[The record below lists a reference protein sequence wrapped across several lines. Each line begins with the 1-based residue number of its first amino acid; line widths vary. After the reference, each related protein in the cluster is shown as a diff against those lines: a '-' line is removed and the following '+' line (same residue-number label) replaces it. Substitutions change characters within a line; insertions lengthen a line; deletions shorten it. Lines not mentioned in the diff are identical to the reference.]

1 MPPNRLEIMVFAQ
14 INRKNDGKSK
24 FNAEMITV
32 FARPSLKKGENFG
45 RTVSMYENKRES
57 EVKKAIFSVEIW
69 FFFKFFNFLFS
80 HVLTVVDKSLQC
92 KFYAHP
98 FY

>member
-1 MPPNRLEIMVFAQ
+1 MVFAQ

-32 FARPSLKKGENFG
+32 FASPSLKKGENFG

-57 EVKKAIFSVEIW
+57 EVKKAIFSVEI
-69 FFFKFFNFLFS
+69 
-80 HVLTVVDKSLQC
+80 
-92 KFYAHP
+92 
-98 FY
+98 

>member
-32 FARPSLKKGENFG
+32 FASPSLKKGENFG

-57 EVKKAIFSVEIW
+57 EVKKAIFSVEI
-69 FFFKFFNFLFS
+69 
-80 HVLTVVDKSLQC
+80 
-92 KFYAHP
+92 
-98 FY
+98 

>member
-1 MPPNRLEIMVFAQ
+1 MPPNRLEIMVFVQ

-32 FARPSLKKGENFG
+32 FASPSLKKGENFG

-57 EVKKAIFSVEIW
+57 EVKKAIFSVEI
-69 FFFKFFNFLFS
+69 
-80 HVLTVVDKSLQC
+80 
-92 KFYAHP
+92 
-98 FY
+98 

>member
-1 MPPNRLEIMVFAQ
+1 MPPNRLETMVFAQ

-32 FARPSLKKGENFG
+32 FASPSLKKGENFG

-57 EVKKAIFSVEIW
+57 EVKKAIFSVEI
-69 FFFKFFNFLFS
+69 
-80 HVLTVVDKSLQC
+80 
-92 KFYAHP
+92 
-98 FY
+98 

>member
-1 MPPNRLEIMVFAQ
+1 MPLNRLEIMVFAQ

-32 FARPSLKKGENFG
+32 FASPSLKKGENFG

-57 EVKKAIFSVEIW
+57 EVKKAIFSVEI
-69 FFFKFFNFLFS
+69 
-80 HVLTVVDKSLQC
+80 
-92 KFYAHP
+92 
-98 FY
+98 